1 MRPAFWLLTPLLLLA
16 LLYALLPRLA
26 SYSIERWLQA
36 RGIEQPRIELDY
48 PGWNRLQIRS
58 FSLGQQQNGQRI
70 TLDSGPVLIEYDP
83 LDLIGQLHLN
93 SLRIS
98 SLKLQ
103 LQTQPGTTPDSAPL
117 DLRPLLPAVWLALTP
132 ADRLQIGQLDFSLQ
146 VQGQPSRGLR
156 GNIDLHQGQL
166 HSRMQLFENDS
177 ALGWLDLALDQDN
190 RFELRLLQQN
200 DALYQ
205 ARGELRL
212 GAGQLEIQL
221 QQSLEL
227 AGALRWLQ
235 QLPSPLL
242 LGEQLS
248 AQLLSDEMPA
258 IEGRI
263 EAQGLLRLPLALES
277 RHWLQQMTLEQNLSG
292 SLQLDLNRP
301 ELQRVQ
307 LPLDANLS
315 LAAGTLSLG
324 LAAGSRAE
332 LSGLSLPGFAPV
344 RASAQ
349 LQGPLQLSRRLDE
362 PDPAPLQLPAFQ
374 LLLQSPALQH
384 ARGTLKLSPAR
395 LDISQLDLKKYSAAG
410 RLRIAELNWQMPG
423 QPFPSVALDSRF
435 ELKDSVLSNRF
446 TLNLAD
452 PVLSLEGRASTRLSP
467 FVSDIHWQ
475 ASPLALRQAERL
487 WNRYYPPAPPELS
500 VSAGVLHHNGSAN
513 LSSRGLALRLEQHSD
528 QVAARWGAIEL
539 QGLNWQS
546 STELRHNG
554 LLLHRGQV
562 QVEQLDTGF
571 PLQAIALDY
580 NYQQAPART
589 PVLQLNSLSA
599 QLLGG
604 ALALDSVAINP
615 LSPTLSTELR
625 LQHLQLAMVL
635 ELQQQK
641 GLSGEG
647 LLSGRLP
654 LTFDASGLQVR
665 DGQIASEGPG
675 QIRFAP
681 DAKVAALGQAHQGM
695 AMALKALKNFQYE
708 ALSVKLQYDASGAAL
723 MNTRLQG
730 RNPDWNNGRPV
741 DFSINIEQNLLKLM
755 QTLQFTDKLTESIE
769 KRYR

>member
-1 MRPAFWLLTPLLLLA
+1 MRPALWLLTPLLLLA

-58 FSLGQQQNGQRI
+58 FRLSQQQNGQRI
-70 TLDSGPVLIEYDP
+70 SLDSGPVLIEYDP

-103 LQTQPGTTPDSAPL
+103 LQTQPGTASDPAAL
-117 DLRPLLPAVWLALTP
+117 DLRPLLPAVWLTLAP
-132 ADRLQIGQLDFSLQ
+132 ADRLQVGQLDLSLLAE
-146 VQGQPSRGLR
+146 GQPRRGLR

-166 HSRMQLFENDS
+166 RSRMQLSEGDS
-177 ALGWLDLALDQDN
+177 ALGWLDLALDEDN
-190 RFELRLLQQN
+190 RFELSLLQDN
-200 DALYQ
+200 NPVYRAS
-205 ARGELRL
+205 GELRQD
-212 GAGQLEIQL
+212 AGQLEIQL

-227 AGALRWLQ
+227 AEALRWLQ

-248 AQLLSDEMPA
+248 AQLLSGEMPA
-258 IEGRI
+258 TEGRI
-263 EAQGLLRLPLALES
+263 NSTGLLRLPLTLES
-277 RHWLQQMTLEQNLSG
+277 AHWLQQMTLEQSLSG

-307 LPLDANLS
+307 LPLDASLN
-315 LAAGTLSLG
+315 LAAGNLDLS
-324 LAAGSRAE
+324 LAAGSRAD

-344 RASAQ
+344 QASAQ
-349 LQGPLQLSRRLDE
+349 LQAPLQWSRRLDE

-395 LDISQLDLKKYSAAG
+395 LDISQLDLKAYSAVG
-410 RLRIAELNWQMPG
+410 RLRIAEIHWQMPG
-423 QPFPSVALDSRF
+423 HPLPLAALDTRF
-435 ELKDSVLSNRF
+435 ELKDAVLSNRF
-446 TLNLAD
+446 TLDLAD
-452 PVLSLEGRASTRLSP
+452 PALKLQGRASTRLSP

-475 ASPLALRQAERL
+475 ASPLTLQQAERL
-487 WNRYYPPAPPELS
+487 WNHYYPPAPPELS

-513 LSSRGLALRLEQHSD
+513 LNSHGLALRLEQHTD
-528 QVAARWGAIEL
+528 QLAARWGALEL

-554 LLLHRGQV
+554 QLLHQGQV

-580 NYQQAPART
+580 SYRQTPAQT
-589 PVLQLNSLSA
+589 PVLQLNSLTA

-625 LQHLQLAMVL
+625 LQQLQLAKVL
-635 ELQQQK
+635 ELQQQE
-641 GLSGEG
+641 GLSGAG

-654 LTFDASGLQVR
+654 LTFDASGFQVR
-665 DGQIASEGPG
+665 DGLIASEGPG
-675 QIRFAP
+675 EIRFAP

-708 ALSVKLQYDASGAAL
+708 ALSVKLQYDANGAAL

>member
-1 MRPAFWLLTPLLLLA
+1 MRPALWLLTPLLLLA

-58 FSLGQQQNGQRI
+58 FRLSQQQNGQRI
-70 TLDSGPVLIEYDP
+70 ILESGPVLIEYDP

-93 SLRIS
+93 SVRIS
-98 SLKLQ
+98 SLTLQ
-103 LQTQPGTTPDSAPL
+103 LQTQPGSAPESPAL
-117 DLRPLLPAVWLALTP
+117 DLSPLLPAAWLALAP
-132 ADRLQIGQLDFSLQ
+132 ADRLQVGQLDLSLQ
-146 VQGQPSRGLR
+146 TEGQPSRGLR
-156 GNIDLHQGQL
+156 GNIDLYQGRL

-177 ALGWLDLALDQDN
+177 ALGWLDLTLDEDN
-190 RFELRLLQQN
+190 RFELSLLQ
-200 DALYQ
+200 DSEPIYRAS
-205 ARGELRL
+205 GELRQD
-212 GAGQLEIQL
+212 AGQLEVQL

-227 AGALRWLQ
+227 AGTLRWLQ

-248 AQLLSDEMPA
+248 AQLLSDEMPV

-263 EAQGLLRLPLALES
+263 EAQGLLRLPLTLAS
-277 RHWLQQMTLEQNLSG
+277 AQWLQQMTLEQQLG
-292 SLQLDLNRP
+292 GALQLGLNRP

-307 LPLDANLS
+307 LPLDASLS
-315 LAAGTLSLG
+315 LAAGTLSFS
-324 LAAGSRAE
+324 LAAGSRAD
-332 LSGLSLPGFAPV
+332 LSGLTLPGFAPV

-349 LQGPLQLSRRLDE
+349 LQTPLQLTWPLGE
-362 PDPAPLQLPAFQ
+362 PDPEPLQLPAFG

-384 ARGTLKLSPAR
+384 ARGTLKLSPIR
-395 LDISQLDLKKYSAAG
+395 LDISQLDLQQYSATG
-410 RLRIAELNWQMPG
+410 RLRITEINWQMPG
-423 QPFPSVALDSRF
+423 QRLPLAALDSRF
-435 ELKDSVLSNRF
+435 ELKNSMLSNRF
-446 TLNLAD
+446 TLDLAD
-452 PVLSLEGRASTRLSP
+452 PALKLQGRASTRLSP

-475 ASPLALRQAERL
+475 ASPLALQQAEQL

-513 LSSRGLALRLEQHSD
+513 INSRGLALRLEQHTD
-528 QVAARWGAIEL
+528 QLAAHWGALEV

-554 LLLHRGQV
+554 LLLHRGQM
-562 QVEQLDTGF
+562 QVERLDTGF
-571 PLQAIALDY
+571 PLQTIALDY
-580 NYQQAPART
+580 NYQQTPAQT
-589 PVLQLNSLSA
+589 PALQLNSLTA
-599 QLLGG
+599 NLLGG
-604 ALALDSVAINP
+604 TLALDSVAINP
-615 LSPTLSTELR
+615 LSPTLSTELK
-625 LQHLQLAMVL
+625 LQHLQLAKVL

-647 LLSGRLP
+647 VLSGRLP
-654 LTFDASGLQVR
+654 LTFDASGFQVR
-665 DGQIASEGPG
+665 DGQISSEGPG
-675 QIRFAP
+675 KIRFVP

-708 ALSVKLQYDASGAAL
+708 ALSVKLQYDANGAAL

-741 DFSINIEQNLLKLM
+741 DFSINIEQNLLTLM